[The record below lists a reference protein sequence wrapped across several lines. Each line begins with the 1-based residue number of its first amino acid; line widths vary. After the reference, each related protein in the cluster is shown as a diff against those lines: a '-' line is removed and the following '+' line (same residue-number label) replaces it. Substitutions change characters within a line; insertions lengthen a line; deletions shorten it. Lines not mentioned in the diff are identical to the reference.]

1 LSWVP
6 EQSGGAIMTVFR
18 YCTPEW
24 LRFSAEAYRSTPRFQ
39 QEMAKLTTRVCFLV
53 KAEPAWGI
61 EKDILFG
68 AFVRQGGLEK
78 LDFLA
83 ANDAK
88 AQAEFIIAA
97 TPQEWKS
104 ILRKE
109 RKFIT
114 DFMLGRLVLEQGSKV
129 GVLAIAPHANTF
141 IEALTQAEL
150 QFPDEMSP
158 EELAA
163 FRSYL
168 AAFRQESGV

>member
-1 LSWVP
+1 
-6 EQSGGAIMTVFR
+6 MTVVR

-24 LRFSAEAYRSTPRFQ
+24 LQFSAESYRSIPRFR
-39 QEMAKLTTRVCFLV
+39 QEMAKLTAKVCLLI

-61 EKDILFG
+61 DEDILFC
-68 AFVRQGGLEK
+68 AFIRQGELEK
-78 LDFLA
+78 LDFLSA
-83 ANDAK
+83 DDARD
-88 AQAEFIIAA
+88 QAEFILAA
-97 TPQEWKS
+97 TPQEWKM

-114 DFMLGRLVLEQGSKV
+114 DFMLGRVTLEQGSKV
-129 GVLAIAPHANTF
+129 GMLAIAPHSGTLVQ
-141 IEALTQAEL
+141 ALTQAEL

-163 FRSYL
+163 YRSHV